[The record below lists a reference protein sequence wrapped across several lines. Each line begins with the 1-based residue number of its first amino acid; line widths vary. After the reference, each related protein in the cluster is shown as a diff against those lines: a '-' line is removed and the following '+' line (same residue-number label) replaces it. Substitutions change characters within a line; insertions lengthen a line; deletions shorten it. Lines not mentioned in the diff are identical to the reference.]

1 MSQIPTELRYSAEHQ
16 WVRLQEDGTAQIGI
30 TDTAQNALG
39 DIVFIELPAVGAT
52 FAAGEQAALVESVK
66 SASDVYCPIAGE
78 VVAVNGVLD
87 GSPETVNES
96 PYDAGWFFVIRPAQV
111 QDIETLL
118 TAEQYRALN
127 G

>member
-39 DIVFIELPAVGAT
+39 DIVFIELPTVGAT

-96 PYDAGWFFVIRPAQV
+96 PYDAGWFFVIRPTQV

-127 G
+127 S

>member
-30 TDTAQNALG
+30 TDIAQNALG

-118 TAEQYRALN
+118 TADQFRALN
-127 G
+127 S

>member
-39 DIVFIELPAVGAT
+39 DIVFIELPAVGTT

-78 VVAVNGVLD
+78 VVAVNGVLG

-96 PYDAGWFFVIRPAQV
+96 PYDAGWFFVIRPTQV

-118 TAEQYRALN
+118 TADQYRALN
-127 G
+127 S

>member
-96 PYDAGWFFVIRPAQV
+96 PYDAGWFCVSRPAQV

-127 G
+127 S

>member
-111 QDIETLL
+111 EDIETLL

>member
-30 TDTAQNALG
+30 TDIAQNALG

-78 VVAVNGVLD
+78 VMAVNGVLD

-96 PYDAGWFFVIRPAQV
+96 PYDAGWFFVIRPTQV

-127 G
+127 S

>member
-1 MSQIPTELRYSAEHQ
+1 MSQIPTELHYSAEHQ

-118 TAEQYRALN
+118 TADQYRALN
-127 G
+127 S

>member
-30 TDTAQNALG
+30 TNTAQNALG

-78 VVAVNGVLD
+78 VMAVNGVLD

-96 PYDAGWFFVIRPAQV
+96 PYDAGWFFIIRPTQV

-118 TAEQYRALN
+118 TADQYRALN
-127 G
+127 S

>member
-52 FAAGEQAALVESVK
+52 FSAGEQAALVESVK

-118 TAEQYRALN
+118 TADQYRALN
-127 G
+127 S

>member
-16 WVRLQEDGTAQIGI
+16 WLRLQEDGTAQIGI

-118 TAEQYRALN
+118 TADQYRALN
-127 G
+127 S

>member
-118 TAEQYRALN
+118 TAEQYRTLN
-127 G
+127 S

>member
-30 TDTAQNALG
+30 TDIAQNALG

-78 VVAVNGVLD
+78 VVAVNGALD

-96 PYDAGWFFVIRPAQV
+96 PYDAGWFFVIRPTQV

-118 TAEQYRALN
+118 TADQYRALN
-127 G
+127 S

>member
-96 PYDAGWFFVIRPAQV
+96 PYDAGWFFVIRAGQV

-118 TAEQYRALN
+118 TADQYRALN
-127 G
+127 S

>member
-118 TAEQYRALN
+118 AADQYRALN
-127 G
+127 S

>member
-30 TDTAQNALG
+30 TDTAQTALG

-66 SASDVYCPIAGE
+66 SASDVHCPIAGE

-118 TAEQYRALN
+118 TADQYRALN
-127 G
+127 S

>member
-30 TDTAQNALG
+30 TDIAQNALG

-96 PYDAGWFFVIRPAQV
+96 PYDAGWFFVIRPTQV

-127 G
+127 S

>member
-78 VVAVNGVLD
+78 VVAVNGALE

-96 PYDAGWFFVIRPAQV
+96 PYDAGWFFVIRPVQV

-118 TAEQYRALN
+118 AAEQYRALN
-127 G
+127 S

>member
-30 TDTAQNALG
+30 TDTAQSALG

-118 TAEQYRALN
+118 TADQYRALN
-127 G
+127 S

>member
-30 TDTAQNALG
+30 TDIAQNALG

-96 PYDAGWFFVIRPAQV
+96 PYDAGWFFVIRPTQV

-118 TAEQYRALN
+118 TADQYRALN
-127 G
+127 S

>member
-96 PYDAGWFFVIRPAQV
+96 PYDAGWFFVIRPTQV

-118 TAEQYRALN
+118 RADQYRALN
-127 G
+127 S

>member
-39 DIVFIELPAVGAT
+39 DIVFIELPAMGAT

-118 TAEQYRALN
+118 TADQYRALN
-127 G
+127 S

>member
-78 VVAVNGVLD
+78 VVAVNSVLD

-118 TAEQYRALN
+118 TADQYRALN

>member
-87 GSPETVNES
+87 GSPEIVNES

-127 G
+127 S

>member
-30 TDTAQNALG
+30 TDIAQNALG

-78 VVAVNGVLD
+78 VVAVNSVLD
-87 GSPETVNES
+87 GSPETVNEL

>member
-30 TDTAQNALG
+30 TNTAQNALG

-78 VVAVNGVLD
+78 VMAVNGVLD

-96 PYDAGWFFVIRPAQV
+96 PYDAGWFFIIRPTQV

-118 TAEQYRALN
+118 TADQYRVLN
-127 G
+127 S

>member
-16 WVRLQEDGTAQIGI
+16 WVRLQEDGTAQIGN

-96 PYDAGWFFVIRPAQV
+96 PYDAGWFFVIRPTQV

-118 TAEQYRALN
+118 TADQYRALN
-127 G
+127 S

>member
-127 G
+127 S

>member
-16 WVRLQEDGTAQIGI
+16 WVRLQEDGTAKIGI

-118 TAEQYRALN
+118 TADQYRALN
-127 G
+127 S

>member
-1 MSQIPTELRYSAEHQ
+1 MSQIPTELHYSAEHQ

-30 TDTAQNALG
+30 TDTAQTALG

-78 VVAVNGVLD
+78 VMAVNGVLD

-127 G
+127 S

>member
-66 SASDVYCPIAGE
+66 SASDVYCPIAGK

-118 TAEQYRALN
+118 TADQYRALN
-127 G
+127 S

>member
-52 FAAGEQAALVESVK
+52 FAAGEQAALVESVP
-66 SASDVYCPIAGE
+66 YYLCCLRLRRL
-78 VVAVNGVLD
+78 VL
-87 GSPETVNES
+87 
-96 PYDAGWFFVIRPAQV
+96 I
-111 QDIETLL
+111 
-118 TAEQYRALN
+118 
-127 G
+127 

>member
-87 GSPETVNES
+87 SSPETVNES

-118 TAEQYRALN
+118 TADQYRALN
-127 G
+127 S

>member
-1 MSQIPTELRYSAEHQ
+1 MSQIPTDLRYSAEHQ

-118 TAEQYRALN
+118 TADQYSALN
-127 G
+127 S

>member
-96 PYDAGWFFVIRPAQV
+96 PYDAGWFFVIRPVQV

-127 G
+127 S

>member
-78 VVAVNGVLD
+78 VVAVNSVLD

-96 PYDAGWFFVIRPAQV
+96 PYDAGWFFVIRPTQV

-118 TAEQYRALN
+118 TADQYRALN
-127 G
+127 S

>member
-78 VVAVNGVLD
+78 VVAVNDALD

-118 TAEQYRALN
+118 TADQYRALN
-127 G
+127 S

>member
-87 GSPETVNES
+87 DSPETVNES

-118 TAEQYRALN
+118 TADQYRALN
-127 G
+127 S

>member
-78 VVAVNGVLD
+78 VVAVNSVLD

-96 PYDAGWFFVIRPAQV
+96 PYDTGWFFVIRPTQV

-118 TAEQYRALN
+118 TADQYRALN
-127 G
+127 S

>member
-78 VVAVNGVLD
+78 VMAVNGVLD

-96 PYDAGWFFVIRPAQV
+96 PYDAGWFFVIRPTQV

-118 TAEQYRALN
+118 RADQYRALN
-127 G
+127 S

>member
-30 TDTAQNALG
+30 TDIAQNALG
-39 DIVFIELPAVGAT
+39 EIVFIELPAVGAT
-52 FAAGEQAALVESVK
+52 FAAGEQAGVVVSVK

-87 GSPETVNES
+87 GSPETVNEL

-127 G
+127 S